1 MRNDK
6 KLNGA
11 FMQKRI
17 DFTSSPNGCWL
28 WIGAIT
34 HDGYPY
40 WKTTGNKAIYAH
52 RFIYEQKIGTI
63 APNLT
68 LDHTC
73 RVRNCVNP
81 AHMDP
86 CTLQENISR
95 GNYGWRKQM
104 THCKN
109 GHEFTP
115 KNTYFDAKGGRNG
128 GGRRICRECGRLAV
142 KSYLAR
148 KKQPV

>member
-1 MRNDK
+1 MKPLTGD
-6 KLNGA
+6 

-17 DFTSSPNGCWL
+17 DFTSSPKGCWL
-28 WIGAIT
+28 WVGGKT
-34 HDGYPY
+34 HDGYPT
-40 WKTTGNKAIYAH
+40 WGTTGNRKIYAH
-52 RFIYEQKIGTI
+52 RFIYEQEVGPIP
-63 APNLT
+63 PNYT

-73 RVRNCVNP
+73 KVRHCVNP

-95 GNYGWRKQM
+95 GNYGWRGKA
-104 THCKN
+104 THCKH

-115 KNTYFDAKGGRNG
+115 ENTYFQANGGRNKT
-128 GGRRICRECGRLAV
+128 GRRACRICGRIAT

-148 KKQPV
+148 KAAVKKDT